1 MVATTGTDASRQ
13 AYSTEAL
20 TSGNVLC
27 TWTTSGRYRRSTA
40 ASSRWDS
47 RLQTTRAGSSALR
60 AADQCSISSLS
71 FSKRS
76 TSYPARASSSL
87 SWSTTRFSPL
97 GVAERYRL
105 WTSRTRIQGS
115 FRGGRDEQRRGQRQL
130 EQVHRGVTQAGLG
143 IGRDQEVGHQEQGQ
157 GPAYP
162 ARLEEGVH
170 QDEQQE

>member
-13 AYSTEAL
+13 AYSTAAL

-27 TWTTSGRYRRSTA
+27 TWTTSGRYSRSVA

-71 FSKRS
+71 FSKRL
-76 TSYPARASSSL
+76 TSCPARASSSL

-105 WTSRTRIQGS
+105 WTSSTRIPAS
-115 FRGGRDEQRRGQRQL
+115 FRVGRDEQRGGRRQL
-130 EQVHRGVTQAGLG
+130 EQVHRGVAEAGLG
-143 IGRDQEVGHQEQGQ
+143 VGRDDEVGDQ
-157 GPAYP
+157 
-162 ARLEEGVH
+162 
-170 QDEQQE
+170 